1 MAFATGPARGHAK
14 QGAGRETWLEI
25 SDAEETLKKVDASD
39 CLSVKMR
46 KLIFSLWF
54 FDEILMNPIRLL
66 HCTHHFGVKLSFAV
80 HLMWPI
86 STPLTCRVGNLNL
99 CDSTFACP
107 GNRPKVARAQGLQEF
122 INASRSRLGLHPFP
136 IHFHLSLLLEASN
149 PTKIDGPMVH
159 ITSLWVLCF
168 KSYRSI

>member
-1 MAFATGPARGHAK
+1 
-14 QGAGRETWLEI
+14 
-25 SDAEETLKKVDASD
+25 
-39 CLSVKMR
+39 MR

-122 INASRSRLGLHPFP
+122 IKASRSRLGLHPFP
-136 IHFHLSLLLEASN
+136 IHFPSISTWVYCSRLQTPQRLMDQWSTLPACGFYVSKATGQYDSNDYDNDHLSTFIIRLNDNQIIHSS
-149 PTKIDGPMVH
+149 T
-159 ITSLWVLCF
+159 W
-168 KSYRSI
+168 SYFDSSIYR